1 MKEQL
6 KIFLTAVMF
15 YTRIPCPNWVDHSA
29 DYINKC
35 TRFFPLIGWI
45 VGVFFGLVFMA
56 SNYFFSIEI
65 SLILTMI
72 AGILLTGAFHE
83 DGFADVCD
91 GFGGGWTK
99 EKILTIMKD
108 STIGVYGAIGLI
120 AILALKFA
128 AILQIT
134 QLNTNLIELILVFVS
149 AHSLSRFM
157 SVIIIY
163 TDSYVREDEL
173 SKAKPIAKQ
182 MAKADF
188 FIALIFGLIPYLFLI
203 FFNIKQNILNIHYYS
218 FVVLPLV
225 LIFAI
230 WRLKKYFKKWIG
242 GYTGDC
248 LGASQQISEVLFYLI
263 LTLKWKFI

>member
-1 MKEQL
+1 MFSHQI

-15 YTRIPCPNWVDHSA
+15 YTRIPCPSWVDHSA
-29 DYINKC
+29 EYINKC
-35 TRFFPLIGWI
+35 TRYFPLIGWI
-45 VGVFFGLVFMA
+45 VGGFFGVVYVIF
-56 SNYFFSIEI
+56 
-65 SLILTMI
+65 SLIFPVSIALILSMI

-108 STIGVYGAIGLI
+108 SAIGVYGGIGLI
-120 AILALKFA
+120 SMLFLKYNAILSINP
-128 AILQIT
+128 AISNPFLV
-134 QLNTNLIELILVFVS
+134 ILFFVS

-157 SVIIIY
+157 AVIIIF

-182 MAKADF
+182 MRVKDF
-188 FIALIFGLIPYLFLI
+188 ITALFFGIFPYILLLVCFGSVFQVYSLIL
-203 FFNIKQNILNIHYYS
+203 
-218 FVVLPLV
+218 LPLV
-225 LIFAI
+225 LLSAVVYL
-230 WRLKKYFKKWIG
+230 RKYFKKWIG

-248 LGASQQISEVLFYLI
+248 LGATQQITEVLFYLI
-263 LTLKWKFI
+263 LTISWKFI